1 MSMYNFN
8 EEEITRGQINS
19 QGGYKNPKTNPYAMF
34 GGMNKYLG
42 KFGKAYDKYSPYIN
56 LLGARSGKDMV
67 EGGLDLAARS
77 FIPGYSQIKMF
88 NDLTGGINLN
98 KMLGIKNPLSAL
110 GRGIFGGGG
119 RSSGQDNA
127 YLAAAGRYQKQL
139 EAQRNA
145 MAEQER
151 TAMSQRAEL
160 QPQLVNARER
170 ALEMMLQGPS
180 SRDLAPILG
189 AAEAR
194 NRTVGAAGEAALQQ
208 RFANSGIGGGI
219 SAGLAQQQLAAQ
231 QGRSANIANQVALQ
245 QLATRPQ
252 MAANAANMLQN
263 ADYMAMQEQ
272 MYGRQN
278 ALAADQMQM
287 AQANQQREFELAQ
300 QRQSALNRQAEM
312 AQLGGLL
319 RMAYPDLKKGYDKA
333 IGYGQTNTAGTN
345 RGISGEYLPQ
355 SVDPNDPLAMTQAPQ
370 FSTVNDI
377 PFTAST
383 VNPNDPLRPDIGMAS
398 GFEDRPEFSFP
409 QRSLTPFN
417 MGATIGAPQALV
429 DDEIIGKVRAG
440 GGRYV
445 EELGGGLALFAYQDP
460 MSGRFMKMYGRSQR
474 PVTPTNAGNLNLGY
488 STQEVPPT
496 SDDLSLANLMR

>member
-8 EEEITRGQINS
+8 EEEITRGQVNS
-19 QGGYKNPKTNPYAMF
+19 QGGYKSPKTNPYAMF
-34 GGMNKYLG
+34 GSMNKYLG
-42 KFGKAYDKYSPYIN
+42 KFGKAYDKYSPYMN

-88 NDLTGGINLN
+88 NDITGGINLN

-110 GRGIFGGGG
+110 GRGIFGGGRG
-119 RSSGQDNA
+119 GGSSQNNA

-139 EAQRNA
+139 EGQRNA

-151 TAMSQRAEL
+151 NAMAQRAEL

-189 AAEAR
+189 AAESR

-208 RFANSGIGGGI
+208 RFANSGVGGGI

-245 QLATRPQ
+245 QLSTRPQ

-272 MYGRQN
+272 QYGRQN

-300 QRQSALNRQAEM
+300 QRQSAANRQAEM
-312 AQLGGLL
+312 AQAGALL

-333 IGYGQTNTAGTN
+333 IGYGQTNTTGAN
-345 RGISGEYLPQ
+345 RGISNTYTPQ
-355 SVDPNDPLAMTQAPQ
+355 SVDPNDPLAMTQPSQ
-370 FSTVNDI
+370 FSTVDDI
-377 PFTAST
+377 PPSL
-383 VNPNDPLRPDIGMAS
+383 VNPMDPYRPDYGTSS

-474 PVTPTNAGNLNLGY
+474 PVTPTNAGNLNVGY
-488 STQEVPPT
+488 STQEVSPT
-496 SDDLSLANLMR
+496 LDDLSLTNLMR

>member
-34 GGMNKYLG
+34 GGMSKYLG

-110 GRGIFGGGG
+110 SRGIFGGGG

-151 TAMSQRAEL
+151 IAMAQRAEL

-208 RFANSGIGGGI
+208 RFANAGIGGGI

-272 MYGRQN
+272 IYGRQN

-312 AQLGGLL
+312 QQAGALL

-333 IGYGQTNTAGTN
+333 IGYGQTN
-345 RGISGEYLPQ
+345 LPDSR
-355 SVDPNDPLAMTQAPQ
+355 SVDIAGQIARDERAVGTDFANR
-370 FSTVNDI
+370 FSGAAYLQQQNRDLESQIAEGSAGLEAGLTGQYI
-377 PFTAST
+377 
-383 VNPNDPLRPDIGMAS
+383 NPGT
-398 GFEDRPEFSFP
+398 
-409 QRSLTPFN
+409 SLPTFN

-429 DDEIIGKVRAG
+429 DDVVIGKVRAG

-445 EELGGGLALFAYQDP
+445 EELGGGLAMIAYQDP
-460 MSGRFMKMYGRSQR
+460 STGRFMKMYGRSQQ
-474 PVTPTNAGNLNLGY
+474 PVNPTNANNLGLDLPR
-488 STQEVPPT
+488 QERGAT
-496 SDDLSLANLMR
+496 LDDLSLTSLMR

>member
-8 EEEITRGQINS
+8 EEEITRGQVNS
-19 QGGYKNPKTNPYAMF
+19 QGGYRSPQTNPYAMF
-34 GGMNKYLG
+34 GGMSKYLG
-42 KFGKAYDKYSPYIN
+42 QFGKAYDKYSPYLN
-56 LLGARSGKDMV
+56 LLGARSGKDLV

-88 NDLTGGINLN
+88 NDITGGINLN

-110 GRGIFGGGG
+110 SRGIFGGGRG
-119 RSSGQDNA
+119 GGSSQNNA

-139 EAQRNA
+139 EGQRNA

-151 TAMSQRAEL
+151 SAMAQRAEL

-189 AAEAR
+189 AAESR

-208 RFANSGIGGGI
+208 RFANSGVGGGI

-245 QLATRPQ
+245 QLSTRPQ

-272 MYGRQN
+272 QTGRAN

-287 AQANQQREFELAQ
+287 AQANQQREYELAE
-300 QRQSALNRQAEM
+300 QRQSAANRQAEM
-312 AQLGGLL
+312 AQAGALL

-333 IGYGQTNTAGTN
+333 IGYGRTNTPDT
-345 RGISGEYLPQ
+345 R
-355 SVDPNDPLAMTQAPQ
+355 SVDIAGQIAADESSVGTDFSNRFAGAAFLQQRDRDLQAQ
-370 FSTVNDI
+370 IAEDSAGLEAGLTGQYI
-377 PFTAST
+377 
-383 VNPNDPLRPDIGMAS
+383 RPGT
-398 GFEDRPEFSFP
+398 SFP
-409 QRSLTPFN
+409 TFN
-417 MGATIGAPQALV
+417 MGSSISAPQALV
-429 DDEIIGKVRAG
+429 DDELIGRVRAE

-445 EELGGGLALFAYQDP
+445 EELGGGLAMVAYQDP
-460 MSGRFMKMYGRSQR
+460 STGRFMKMYARSQK
-474 PVTPTNAGNLNLGY
+474 PVSPTNANNLGLDF
-488 STQEVPPT
+488 SRQERGT
-496 SDDLSLANLMR
+496 TLDDLSLTNLMR